1 MKKMMHW
8 VLAVTLVCGA
18 TVFTACSSDNDDNP
32 AVDDGLAEKVL
43 GMWIVSEVEGYPLP
57 TNDKVVFTFAEDNKF
72 FLSMSRVDNT
82 DAPFYATFQ
91 MTRVK

>member
-1 MKKMMHW
+1 MNKIINW
-8 VLAVTLVCGA
+8 VLAATLVCGA
-18 TVFTACSSDNDDNP
+18 TAFTACTSDNGDNP

-43 GMWIVSEVEGYPLP
+43 GKWILSEVEGHPLP

-82 DAPFYATFQ
+82 DE
-91 MTRVK
+91 